1 MKLRHLALVALLA
14 GCQASPSP
22 TLYTLAAVPGA
33 VVTTRPLAV
42 ELRRVGLAGYLDRP
56 ELVRGTV
63 QYRLVA
69 SETDRWGE
77 PLGRM
82 IDRVLTEDLVERLP
96 GSAVFVEAGAISTR
110 ADTVLEMDIQRCDA
124 DPDGTLVLLAQVAIR
139 PDGRAARAQTLRFTR
154 SVAGPGGA
162 AHAAAISQALG
173 ALADAVGGML
183 AQP

>member
-1 MKLRHLALVALLA
+1 MMRHYLGLAMVLA

-22 TLYTLAAVPGA
+22 ALYTLAAVPGP
-33 VVTTRPLAV
+33 VVSARAQAV

-63 QYRLVA
+63 QYRLVV
-69 SETDRWGE
+69 SEAERWGE

-82 IDRVLTEDLVERLP
+82 IERVLTEDLVARLP
-96 GSAVFVEAGAISTR
+96 GSAVFAESGAISTR

-124 DPDGTLVLLAQVAIR
+124 DPDGTLVLLAQVALR
-139 PDGRAARAQTLRFTR
+139 PDDGPARARTLRFTQT
-154 SVAGPGGA
+154 VAGPGGA

-173 ALADAVGGML
+173 ALADAVGLML
-183 AQP
+183 ARP